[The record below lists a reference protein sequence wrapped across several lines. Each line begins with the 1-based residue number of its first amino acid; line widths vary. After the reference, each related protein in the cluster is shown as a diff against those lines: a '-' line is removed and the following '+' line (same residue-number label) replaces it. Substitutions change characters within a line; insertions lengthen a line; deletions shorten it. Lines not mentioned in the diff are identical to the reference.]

1 MAYNQKKGASLVEV
15 LVSIALIMVMVFI
28 YITYA
33 NLIKLNKK
41 DTDLSLA
48 LFLANQE
55 IEILKGLPYSELTNR
70 ENSEFIGDVDLS
82 ILNQAEG
89 YITINDYMQDPNI
102 KQVDIILSW
111 IDRTETK
118 DVNLSTLI
126 SYYGLSQE

>member
-1 MAYNQKKGASLVEV
+1 MDKKQTKGASLVEV

-33 NLIKLNKK
+33 NLIKLNKA

-55 IEILKGLPYSELTNR
+55 IEILKGLPYSDLVNR
-70 ENSEFIGDVDLS
+70 EDSDFIGDIDLS
-82 ILNQAEG
+82 ILNQSEG
-89 YITINDYMQDPNI
+89 MITINDYLEESNI
-102 KQVDIILSW
+102 KQVDVTVTW
-111 IDRTETK
+111 IHKEKTK
-118 DVNLSTLI
+118 EVNLSTLI